1 MRTAARPADRPGP
14 PARGQSRR
22 LNPRALLVPDTG
34 STLRADLDAP
44 EHTTV
49 AVRSMFRSILDAVR
63 DDPTPDTGQS
73 ADLRLVFAALDT
85 LREARD
91 GIDDLHLIDP
101 GNPPTAGNSATPSC
115 RPCNASFG
123 TSTCRRQSR
132 LSTGHGADPPRR
144 PPRDQNHHPPPPAPA
159 PPLRFRRRPAASRGS
174 AAVTGSP
181 CRHSEC
187 SPGLPSGHVIT
198 PPGGCPGNGR
208 CPDSDV
214 VSGSRTDRGW
224 WWWWPARH
232 GAVFAP
238 LRVS

>member
-123 TSTCRRQSR
+123 TSTCRSN
-132 LSTGHGADPPRR
+132 HGSAPGTAPIHRADPLEIKTTTHHLRR
-144 PPRDQNHHPPPPAPA
+144 PPRPSDFGAG
-159 PPLRFRRRPAASRGS
+159 RRRAVAAR
-174 AAVTGSP
+174 P
-181 CRHSEC
+181 
-187 SPGLPSGHVIT
+187 
-198 PPGGCPGNGR
+198 
-208 CPDSDV
+208 
-214 VSGSRTDRGW
+214 
-224 WWWWPARH
+224 
-232 GAVFAP
+232 
-238 LRVS
+238 